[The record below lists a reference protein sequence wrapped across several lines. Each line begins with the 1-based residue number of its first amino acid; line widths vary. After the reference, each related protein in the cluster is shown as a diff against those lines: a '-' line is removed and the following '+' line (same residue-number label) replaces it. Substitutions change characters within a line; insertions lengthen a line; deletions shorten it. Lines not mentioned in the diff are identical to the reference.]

1 MPAAPASAAEA
12 PETLQQ
18 VIDSMLHAGQGES
31 VAVSD
36 MVEAVGRRSFGPV
49 LLVPSLIIVSPISGI
64 PGVPTVGGLTLAFI
78 ASQILLDR
86 DRIWLPRFLLK
97 RRLSRR
103 KLEKAMGAIRPA
115 AVVMD
120 NLIKPRLTFLTRKP
134 FSYVI
139 AGLCVM
145 IALAMP
151 PLELIPFAS
160 SFAAGAIALFALA
173 LLARDGVVVLG
184 GLVIALVALV
194 TGLGILL

>member
-1 MPAAPASAAEA
+1 MPAASASAAEA
-12 PETLQQ
+12 PQTLQQ
-18 VIDSMLHAGQGES
+18 VIDSVLRAGRGES

-103 KLEKAMGAIRPA
+103 KLERAMGAIRPA
-115 AVVMD
+115 AVMMD
-120 NLIKPRLTFLTRKP
+120 NLIRPRLTFLTRKP
-134 FSYVI
+134 FSYMI